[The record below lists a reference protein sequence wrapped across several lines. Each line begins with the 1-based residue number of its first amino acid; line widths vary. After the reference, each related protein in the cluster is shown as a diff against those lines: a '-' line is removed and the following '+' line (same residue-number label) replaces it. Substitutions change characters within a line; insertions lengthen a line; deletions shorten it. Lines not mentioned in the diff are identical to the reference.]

1 MSVGALF
8 GFIGLLGV
16 AGLVGGI
23 ALAVM
28 AASQGRPVRNGI
40 TLALAGIVVA
50 IVGGILSQGI
60 LVVPPTERAVVFN
73 VLSGDLENPRQPGT
87 NIIIPVLQQ
96 ATLYDMSQKQYTM
109 SGATAEGSR
118 SGDDTVRGR
127 TVDGQEVRLEITVIY
142 SIDPDQVNLIHRRW
156 QNRYEN
162 DFIRPTTRGLVRDI
176 VSSFRAD
183 DIYGAKR
190 GEMETDIQTH
200 LGARM
205 AEEGLILSDLLVRD
219 INFSEQFT
227 QAIEQAQIAEQE
239 ANRARLRVVQIQQEA
254 EQARA
259 QAAGQR
265 DANVARAEGE
275 AQAIVLRAQAEAEAL
290 RLVSEQIAANPAL
303 IQYQYIQTLGP
314 NVRLITIPSNSPFLF
329 DLNSLMETGDPDF
342 VAPAVP
348 EMQPI
353 VPEVTPA
360 PLVTPTPAPGS

>member
-1 MSVGALF
+1 MSFSTLI
-8 GFIGLLGV
+8 GFIALLGV
-16 AGLVGGI
+16 AGLIGGI
-23 ALAVM
+23 ALAM
-28 AASQGRPVRNGI
+28 LAASQGRPVRNGV
-40 TLALAGIVVA
+40 TLAIIGLAIGVI
-50 IVGGILSQGI
+50 GGILSQGI
-60 LVVPPTERAVVFN
+60 IVIPPTERAVVFN
-73 VLSGDLENPRQPGT
+73 VLSGELESPRQPGT
-87 NIIIPVLQQ
+87 NIIVPVLQQ
-96 ATLYDMSQKQYTM
+96 ATLYDVSQKQYTM
-109 SGATAEGSR
+109 SGMAAEGSR

-142 SIDPDQVNLIHRRW
+142 SINPEQVNTIHRRW

-183 DIYGAKR
+183 DIYGTRR
-190 GEMETDIQTH
+190 GEMETAIQEQ
-200 LGARM
+200 LGVRM

-239 ANRARLRVVQIQQEA
+239 ANRARLRVMQIQQEA
-254 EQARA
+254 EQARV

-314 NVRLITIPSNSPFLF
+314 NVRLITVPSNSPFLF
-329 DLNSLMETGDPDF
+329 DLNSLAETGNPDF
-342 VAPAVP
+342 TAPAVP
-348 EMQPI
+348 EIQP
-353 VPEVTPA
+353 VLPRATS
-360 PLVTPTPAPGS
+360 TPAPGS